1 MCTHPL
7 KLVID
12 RAAQILMR
20 VLDDGHHII
29 GSMAFAEPERE
40 AVAQS
45 ANRGFALEAGK
56 ARVQHE
62 LHGRDK
68 LGSVWAQS
76 QESGDAELL
85 EEGIALRV
93 ASAHQHDHFVIQ
105 LERAWLELDAAG
117 TYALSVSTGRN
128 DRIIELG

>member
-20 VLDDGHHII
+20 VLDDGHHKI
-29 GSMAFAEPERE
+29 GSMAFTKPERE

-45 ANRGFALEAGK
+45 ANRGFPLEAGE

-62 LHGRDK
+62 LDGRDE

-76 QESGDAELL
+76 NESGNAELL
-85 EEGIALRV
+85 EEGVALRV
-93 ASAHQHDHFVIQ
+93 APAHQDDHFVVQ
-105 LERAWLELDAAG
+105 LE
-117 TYALSVSTGRN
+117 
-128 DRIIELG
+128 